1 MTRLPPDDDEERRF
15 LELRQLLGPPSPGKD
30 HRALKVAV
38 LIVLALIALAAGIA
52 LAFDSGVLRW

>member
-15 LELRQLLGPPSPGKD
+15 LELRELLGPATRRNYGD
-30 HRALKVAV
+30 LKIAV

-52 LAFDSGVLRW
+52 LAFDSGALRW